1 MPRYCYVC
9 ELCESEKMVIHLSTE
24 NPEYF
29 CEKCY
34 EAPIMARALT
44 TPQITRKVSTETNK
58 IGQLTKEYIED
69 NKKILEEEKAKE
81 IDYEPS

>member
-1 MPRYCYVC
+1 
-9 ELCESEKMVIHLSTE
+9 
-24 NPEYF
+24 
-29 CEKCY
+29 
-34 EAPIMARALT
+34 MARALT